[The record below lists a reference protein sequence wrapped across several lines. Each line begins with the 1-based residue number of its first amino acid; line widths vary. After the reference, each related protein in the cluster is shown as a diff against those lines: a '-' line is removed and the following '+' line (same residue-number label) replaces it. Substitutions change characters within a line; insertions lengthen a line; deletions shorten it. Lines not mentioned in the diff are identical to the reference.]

1 MNKLLLWLS
10 ITISLFTLSVEAGQV
25 KIVTHGGVTH
35 ALISRHEPNRITVVD
50 DRIKSVIHKA
60 GTFSIQDNK
69 EIGDI
74 FITPSSANRL
84 QTLSLFIHTEKS
96 KTYQLILTPQEMPS
110 QNLVLRPA
118 MLEQN
123 SHAEPLVEGRGILI
137 TKIMKAL
144 WSGEILDAFLR
155 TYPAQTIPSAK
166 TLKVTLVE
174 ALENHRFQGAIYEVR
189 NISKERVDIQE
200 TDFLED
206 GVVAINISKRTI
218 RPNEVCKIYLVRGK

>member
-1 MNKLLLWLS
+1 MNKIVVWLAMAAS
-10 ITISLFTLSVEAGQV
+10 IFTLSVEAGQI
-25 KIVTHGGVTH
+25 KIVTNGSVTN

-84 QTLSLFIHTEKS
+84 QTLSLFVHTEKN
-96 KTYQLILTPQEMPS
+96 KTYQLILTPQEMPG

-123 SHAEPLVEGRGILI
+123 NNQALVAEARSTEV

-144 WSGEILDAFLR
+144 WSGEALDGYLR
-155 TYPAQTIPSAK
+155 NYPAESSPSTK
-166 TLKVTLVE
+166 VLKITLIET
-174 ALENHRFQGAIYEVR
+174 LENHRFRGVVYEVR
-189 NISKERVDIQE
+189 NISKDKASIQE
-200 TDFLED
+200 AEFFQN
-206 GVVAINISKRTI
+206 GVVAVHVSRRAIG
-218 RPNEVCKIYLVRGK
+218 PNEVSKIYLVRGK